1 MKYDVMKSHYLLVVV
16 LLLMGCSSN
25 GQQAKND
32 GSWEVTVSGT
42 VKYPSKTGT
51 ITISEITRNNDGWKD
66 TIRLKSNSTFSKK
79 IRLKEPGYYKINFYN
94 QQTVDM
100 ILYKSNLTVNADGN
114 QANGFFEVKG
124 SPEIEIIQFA
134 QSTLN
139 GVQSSPEAQ
148 SLINDFNKAVAAN
161 DQKKI
166 EELQAAYQQLAM
178 KASDKVAERL
188 RQSPPSLGVINV
200 LQSQLID
207 KDQYMD
213 VYLATADKLKKEWAN
228 YQHAKDFIA
237 MVDGMKVTAVGQ
249 PAPEIA
255 LPNPDGQIVA
265 LSSLRGQ
272 YVLVD
277 FWAKWCGPCRRENP
291 NIVRAYN
298 KYKNK
303 GFTVFGVSLD
313 RTKEDWL
320 QGIREDGLTW
330 THVSDL
336 KFWQS
341 EAAKTYNV
349 TAIPFSILLNPEGV
363 IIAKNLRGAALDAK
377 LAEIFDGKSK

>member
-1 MKYDVMKSHYLLVVV
+1 MNRRYMKSHYLLVVV
-16 LLLMGCSSN
+16 LLLLGCSSN

-32 GSWEVTVSGT
+32 GSWEVTINGL
-42 VKYPSKTGT
+42 VKYPTKGGT
-51 ITISEITRNNDGWKD
+51 ITITELTKNNNGWKD

-79 IRLKEPGYYKINFYN
+79 VRIKEPGYYKLNFYN
-94 QQTVDM
+94 QQVVDL
-100 ILYKSNLTVNADGN
+100 ILYKSNLIVNADGN

-124 SPEIEIIQFA
+124 SPEIEFIQYA
-134 QSTLN
+134 QSTVN
-139 GVQSSPEAQ
+139 NIQSSPEAQ
-148 SLINDFNKAVAAN
+148 ALINEFNKAVAAN

-166 EELQAAYQQLAM
+166 GELQMEYQKLVTKSGDQ
-178 KASDKVAERL
+178 VAERI

-207 KDQYMD
+207 KDQYSD
-213 VYLATADKLKKEWAN
+213 VYIVTADKLKKEWPE
-228 YQHAKDFIA
+228 YTHAKDFIA
-237 MVDGMKVTAVGQ
+237 TVESMKVTAVGQ

-255 LPNPDGQIVA
+255 LPNPDGQLVT
-265 LSSLRGQ
+265 LSSMRGQ

-277 FWAKWCGPCRRENP
+277 FWAKWCGPCRKENP

-298 KYKNK
+298 KYKSK

-313 RTKEDWL
+313 RTKEDWM

-377 LAEIFDGKSK
+377 LEEIFNSGGK

>member
-1 MKYDVMKSHYLLVVV
+1 MKRNPMKSNYLLIVV
-16 LLLMGCSSN
+16 LLLLGCSSN

-42 VKYPSKTGT
+42 VKFPSKSGT
-51 ITISEITRNNDGWKD
+51 ISISEITRNNDGWKD
-66 TIRLKSNSTFSKK
+66 TIRLKSNSTFAKK
-79 IRLKEPGYYKINFYN
+79 VRLKEPGYYKINFYN
-94 QQTVDM
+94 QQTVDV

-114 QANGFFEVKG
+114 QGNGFFEVKG
-124 SPEIEIIQFA
+124 SPEIELIQYTQA
-134 QSTLN
+134 TLN

-148 SLINDFNKAVAAN
+148 ALINDFNKAVAAN

-166 EELQAAYQQLAM
+166 AELQQAYQQLVS
-178 KASDKVAERL
+178 KASDQVAERL
-188 RQSPPSLGVINV
+188 RQSPPSLGVINI
-200 LQSQLID
+200 LQSQMID

-213 VYLATADKLKKEWAN
+213 VYLSTADKLKKEWPDF
-228 YQHAKDFIA
+228 QHAKEFIT
-237 MVDGMKVTAVGQ
+237 MVDAMKVTAVGQ
-249 PAPEIA
+249 VAPEIA
-255 LPNPDGQIVA
+255 LPNPDGQIIP
-265 LSSLRGQ
+265 LSSMRGK

-298 KYKNK
+298 KYKDK

-313 RTKEDWL
+313 RTREDWL

-341 EAAKTYNV
+341 EAAKTYSV
-349 TAIPFSILLNPEGV
+349 TAIPFSILLNPDGV
-363 IIAKNLRGAALDAK
+363 IIAKNLRGAALDTK
-377 LAEIFDGKSK
+377 LEEIFNGKNK

>member
-1 MKYDVMKSHYLLVVV
+1 MKRNPMKSNYLLIVV
-16 LLLMGCSSN
+16 LLLLGCSSN

-42 VKYPSKTGT
+42 VKFPSKSGT
-51 ITISEITRNNDGWKD
+51 ISISEITRNNDGWKD
-66 TIRLKSNSTFSKK
+66 TIRLKSNSTFAKK
-79 IRLKEPGYYKINFYN
+79 VRLKEPGYYKINFYN
-94 QQTVDM
+94 QQTVDV

-114 QANGFFEVKG
+114 QGNGFFEVKG
-124 SPEIEIIQFA
+124 SPEIELIQYT
-134 QSTLN
+134 QTTLN

-148 SLINDFNKAVAAN
+148 ALINDFNKAVAAN

-166 EELQAAYQQLAM
+166 AELQQAYQQLVS
-178 KASDKVAERL
+178 KASDQVAERL
-188 RQSPPSLGVINV
+188 RQSPPSLGVINI
-200 LQSQLID
+200 LQSQMID

-213 VYLATADKLKKEWAN
+213 VYLSTADKLKKEWPDF
-228 YQHAKDFIA
+228 QHAKEFIT
-237 MVDGMKVTAVGQ
+237 MVDAMKVTAVGQ
-249 PAPEIA
+249 VAPEIA
-255 LPNPDGQIVA
+255 LPNPDGQIIP
-265 LSSLRGQ
+265 LSSMRGQ

-298 KYKNK
+298 KYKDK

-313 RTKEDWL
+313 RTREDWL

-341 EAAKTYNV
+341 EAAKTYSV
-349 TAIPFSILLNPEGV
+349 TAIPFSILLNPDGV
-363 IIAKNLRGAALDAK
+363 IIAKNLRGAALDNK
-377 LAEIFDGKSK
+377 LEEIFNGKNK